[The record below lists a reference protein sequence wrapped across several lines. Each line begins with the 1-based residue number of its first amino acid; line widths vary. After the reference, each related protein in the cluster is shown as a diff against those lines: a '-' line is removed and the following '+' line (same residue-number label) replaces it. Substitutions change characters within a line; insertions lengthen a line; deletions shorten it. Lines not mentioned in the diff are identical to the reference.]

1 MAQGAL
7 PFQYSE
13 DRSSTGVTALAGL
26 AAYLDLWQAAG
37 LPQSLRRHLGVT
49 QEQGWTD
56 AQVVTALALLNL
68 AGGECVADMKA
79 LEKDGGLGAGAAL
92 GRDSRDAPEG
102 AAGDAWEM
110 AQGAP
115 SQRAVGLVGVPVS
128 GPVP

>member
-56 AQVVTALALLNL
+56 A
-68 AGGECVADMKA
+68 
-79 LEKDGGLGAGAAL
+79 
-92 GRDSRDAPEG
+92 R
-102 AAGDAWEM
+102 W
-110 AQGAP
+110 
-115 SQRAVGLVGVPVS
+115 
-128 GPVP
+128 